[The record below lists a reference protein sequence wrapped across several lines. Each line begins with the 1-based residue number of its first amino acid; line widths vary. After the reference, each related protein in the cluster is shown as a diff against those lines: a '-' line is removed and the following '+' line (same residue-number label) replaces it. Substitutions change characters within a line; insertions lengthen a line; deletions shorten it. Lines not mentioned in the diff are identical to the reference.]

1 MRELMVRDAIRE
13 ALDEEMARDN
23 TVFQMGEDIGVI
35 GGNFK
40 CTVGLRDKY
49 GDLRVKDTPISEQGF
64 VGMGVG
70 AALTGLRPVV
80 ELMFADF
87 MMVCGDQLFNQMAKI
102 TYMSGGQC
110 NVPMVV
116 RLPLGG
122 GRSSAA
128 QHSQSIHAWAAHIPG
143 VKVVVPSTAGE
154 CKGLLKTAIR
164 DNDPVMIF
172 EHKMLYTTKFN
183 DVPEVE
189 EDVCIPFGQAR
200 IVTEGADITV
210 VTNSMMT
217 IKAEKAVRQLQKE
230 GISAELID
238 LRTIVPLDTE
248 TIIRSVK
255 KTGKLLIVDEGHLS
269 FGITGEI
276 ASRIMPD
283 VFYDLDAP
291 IQRMVP
297 MLAIYLFQKING
309 WGIHE
314 LGHREKR
321 FVPYALTIISYVT
334 CLITMYKIHLPRYM
348 SGIIVAA
355 LICMILCTLI
365 NFKWKISTHVASSGM
380 MVGGLL
386 SYSFIFNFNPVW
398 WLCFF
403 ILLSGMLGTARI
415 IVKQH
420 TLLEVLAG
428 FIVGLFCGVIGI
440 LFI

>member
-49 GDLRVKDTPISEQGF
+49 GDLRVKDTPISEHGF
-64 VGMGVG
+64 VGMGGG

-164 DNDPVMIF
+164 DNDPVMFF

-189 EDVCIPFGQAR
+189 EDVCIPFGRAR
-200 IVTEGADITV
+200 IVAEGADITV

-238 LRTIVPLDTE
+238 L
-248 TIIRSVK
+248 
-255 KTGKLLIVDEGHLS
+255 LIVDEGHLS

-291 IQRMVP
+291 IQRM
-297 MLAIYLFQKING
+297 
-309 WGIHE
+309 
-314 LGHREKR
+314 
-321 FVPYALTIISYVT
+321 
-334 CLITMYKIHLPRYM
+334 
-348 SGIIVAA
+348 
-355 LICMILCTLI
+355 
-365 NFKWKISTHVASSGM
+365 
-380 MVGGLL
+380 
-386 SYSFIFNFNPVW
+386 
-398 WLCFF
+398 
-403 ILLSGMLGTARI
+403 GTAD
-415 IVKQH
+415 VP
-420 TLLEVLAG
+420 LPFSPALEFPLIPDEKKIAAKIREMV
-428 FIVGLFCGVIGI
+428 
-440 LFI
+440 